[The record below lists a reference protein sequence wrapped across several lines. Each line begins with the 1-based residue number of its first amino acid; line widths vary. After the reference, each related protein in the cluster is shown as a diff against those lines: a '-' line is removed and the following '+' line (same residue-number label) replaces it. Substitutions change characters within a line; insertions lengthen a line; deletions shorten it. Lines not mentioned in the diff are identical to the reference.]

1 MNQDI
6 GEQMAA
12 RGLRCSGQDSG
23 LRVSILLHGP
33 VLGGGGRKGG
43 FSLVFV
49 SLLSS
54 EYVFPYFFLSA
65 SGRVYSYPPRSIAR
79 TYIHFSFRRI
89 EVRVELL
96 SAEIVCLA

>member
-33 VLGGGGRKGG
+33 VLGGGEGG

-54 EYVFPYFFLSA
+54 EYVFPYFFCRPLVVSIHILRGRLPA
-65 SGRVYSYPPRSIAR
+65 RIYTFLFGESRSG
-79 TYIHFSFRRI
+79 
-89 EVRVELL
+89 LN
-96 SAEIVCLA
+96 C